1 MLKRIIAALTLC
13 TFLTGCTAQELALAE
28 NFINLGAV
36 AVPVFTGLDPVYVNL
51 IDTGV
56 GYMDNALANPSQ
68 ATYAQTAGQLGQLI
82 LNAPPVSAEMTP
94 QQKQAWQNFI
104 TAAQTFIANYKTTTS
119 AISVPWARSWVEP
132 GKRAKHFKISKNDQ
146 KHIDELRA
154 KIRALRSQIKQVKAT
169 K

>member
-13 TFLTGCTAQELALAE
+13 AFFAGCTAQELALAE

-56 GYMDNALANPSQ
+56 TYMDNALANPSQ

-82 LNAPPVSAEMTP
+82 LNAPPVSADMTP
-94 QQKQAWQNFI
+94 QQKQAWTNFI

-132 GKRAKHFKISKNDQ
+132 GKPKHFKISKKDQ

-154 KIRALRSQIKQVKAT
+154 KIQAIRVQIKQVKA
-169 K
+169 KK